1 MNKRN
6 LLRACDITLVVVS
19 VLILASSIQM
29 EASAGMPWHGI
40 PFVVYMTIHVL
51 LACLMMGLVVY
62 HLYLHFGWK
71 AWVNKIKNLPKKPTK
86 WLSVVAAMTL
96 LTGVAALV
104 VLLINMHHTSLG
116 GVHGKIGLLMLAIVI
131 GHTIKRAKFLKK

>member
-1 MNKRN
+1 MRKSWGKKVFFFAHLEKNCNFVCN
-6 LLRACDITLVVVS
+6 LQSKKIIRWTHSVTTTLPHEHS
-19 VLILASSIQM
+19 RRLA
-29 EASAGMPWHGI
+29 ETPKN
-40 PFVVYMTIHVL
+40 
-51 LACLMMGLVVY
+51 
-62 HLYLHFGWK
+62 HLPP
-71 AWVNKIKNLPKKPTK
+71 ARVKNLPKKPTK
-86 WLSVVAAMTL
+86 WLSVVAALTL